1 MFTVFTTVSS
11 TYRESVHFRG
21 FNIQEMHLI
30 LSMDMVDLID
40 KILVLLC

>member
-1 MFTVFTTVSS
+1 MFTVFSTV
-11 TYRESVHFRG
+11 YRESVHFRG